1 VSKTNSIRILIAED
15 HPVVREGFA
24 ALLDRLEDMTVVGKA
39 STGQEAVALYRQ
51 LRPDVTL
58 LDLRM
63 PQMDGFAALSA
74 IRQEFP
80 NARVIILS
88 TYGGDEDVYRGLRLG
103 AKAYLLKDAPCEQLL
118 ETIRAVAAGQTL
130 IATEMAA
137 KLAERMS
144 RPELTPRELE
154 VLEQIVEGKSN
165 QEIAR
170 TLSIAESTVKAHV
183 NSILSKLSVGD
194 RTQAVTTAI
203 RRGIIHME

>member
-1 VSKTNSIRILIAED
+1 
-15 HPVVREGFA
+15 
-24 ALLDRLEDMTVVGKA
+24 LLDRLEDMTVVGKA

>member
-1 VSKTNSIRILIAED
+1 MSKTNSIRILIAED